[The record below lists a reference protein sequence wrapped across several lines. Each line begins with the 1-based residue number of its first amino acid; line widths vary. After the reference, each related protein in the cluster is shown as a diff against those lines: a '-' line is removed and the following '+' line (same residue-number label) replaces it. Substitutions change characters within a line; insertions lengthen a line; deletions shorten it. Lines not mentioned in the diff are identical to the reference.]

1 MQFILAEPLNIAVVS
16 HIGAQDYILCVTET
30 QIMDAAEGL
39 ELALRVREATGSTV
53 PLSRI
58 VFWRHASDEDLDEE
72 KMLYRLT
79 FMDELSKHALY
90 VNKKLLYGFKS
101 LIEEHR

>member
-30 QIMDAAEGL
+30 QITDAAEGL

-53 PLSRI
+53 R
-58 VFWRHASDEDLDEE
+58 V
-72 KMLYRLT
+72 
-79 FMDELSKHALY
+79 ELSFGGM
-90 VNKKLLYGFKS
+90 LLMKTWMKRKCCTG
-101 LIEEHR
+101 